1 MYNSIAMQINLNI
14 EQTQRELS
22 QLAEVLRTSQKR
34 LGEMA
39 EAVSAFKRRDNL
51 IPAEDLRAQLAAIQA
66 NRQLPAF
73 CRHANIT
80 STWAH
85 QFLAGRIKAPG
96 AVIYVRLVRGLETF
110 TED

>member
-1 MYNSIAMQINLNI
+1 MQTKPNI
-14 EQTQRELS
+14 EQHQDELS
-22 QLAEVLRTSQKR
+22 RLAEVLRSTQER
-34 LGEMA
+34 LSMMA
-39 EAVSAFKRRDNL
+39 KGVRAFEQRDNL